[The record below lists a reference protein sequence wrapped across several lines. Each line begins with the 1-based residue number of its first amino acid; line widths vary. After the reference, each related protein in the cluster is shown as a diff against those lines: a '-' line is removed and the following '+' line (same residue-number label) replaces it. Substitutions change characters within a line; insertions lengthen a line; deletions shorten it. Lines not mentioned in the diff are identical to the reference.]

1 MRFYFFTTKNRSTKD
16 AATVNKI
23 GNYSELFQLIDRKK
37 FDALVDKWSMDKS
50 IRSFS
55 TWEMTCALVSSMAL
69 QLGSYRDIEMVL
81 RIPRSTLSDA
91 LNQRCHGFF
100 QELSEEILINIKART
115 KDRKIKRAIRQILAL
130 DSTEC
135 RVHGSLFATPNW
147 KPKNSKTDAHS
158 ASIKLHVVW
167 DIAGEWIEDFR
178 ISPARRND
186 TPVSRTFDI
195 QKNKVYVF
203 DRAYDAIDLWIKI
216 IEKGAHFV
224 SRLKHCHM
232 TLSQRQRVLPE
243 NAGVLLDITYCPSQ
257 PTLNRLSEEQRHKAR
272 FRHIVFRDAQT
283 KKIFDFITS
292 DFATPAETIAEIY
305 KQRWAIELLFRWL
318 KGHLNIRYLPAKKPN
333 SVKTQLAIAVLL
345 QLLLQLKRITTK
357 YSGTLWELL
366 RNIRTSLQRKGLA
379 GIEAPPGCRWK
390 SFIQEDL
397 RQAPV

>member
-1 MRFYFFTTKNRSTKD
+1 MD
-16 AATVNKI
+16 KI

-37 FDALVDKWSMDKS
+37 FDSLVDKWSMDKS
-50 IRSFS
+50 IRSLS

-100 QELSEEILINIKART
+100 QELCEEILMNIKAKSRN
-115 KDRKIKRAIRQILAL
+115 RKIKRAIRQVLAL

-135 RVHGSLFATPNW
+135 RVHGSLFTTPNW

-158 ASIKLHVVW
+158 ASVKLHVVW

-186 TPVSRTFDI
+186 TPVSRGFDI

-203 DRAYDAIDLWIKI
+203 DRAYDAVDLWMKI
-216 IEKGAHFV
+216 VERGAHFV
-224 SRLKHCHM
+224 SRLKHCHL
-232 TLSQRQRVLPE
+232 TIGQRQRVLPA
-243 NAGVLLDITYCPSQ
+243 NDGVLIDTTYCPSQ
-257 PTLNRLSEEQRHKAR
+257 PTLNRLSQEQRPKAR

-283 KKIFDFITS
+283 KKVFDFITS
-292 DFATPAETIAEIY
+292 DFNSPAVTIAGIY

-345 QLLLQLKRITTK
+345 QLLLQLKKINTK
-357 YSGTLWELL
+357 FQGTLWQLL
-366 RNIRTSLQRKGLA
+366 RKIRTTLQREGLVSIA
-379 GIEAPPGCRWK
+379 APPGCRWK
-390 SFIQEDL
+390 SPIQEDFL
-397 RQAPV
+397 HASV